1 MRARPLAAA
10 LLLVATAALAARTDE
25 GQVFEIPQA
34 PFSAITVIGVAG
46 SGTITIDDG
55 TEVELPGRRD
65 GRPLQLGRHAS
76 RAGPGSKLTTTG
88 DPKTRANTVGVGV
101 GGGGTL
107 QILGRRRGRAR
118 RLEQPGGRPARCL
131 VRGRRQAGST
141 GGVLI
146 DGGTLTV
153 TNGGA
158 TPGGVAVGVGGAG
171 IVHLEGAQVAI
182 DTGTGENS
190 GLSVGTSPG
199 STGFVHASSVSK
211 ISLAGSGRIFSVG
224 TGGTGEVVLDQESL
238 VSGAQIGFIGLEA
251 TGDGTV
257 RVAGQAQLAISGV
270 NPLLGFG
277 GALQV
282 GAAGTGLLEVLG
294 GGVVVLDEPSDSLHG
309 IQIGGT
315 IGCGGPCP
323 FTGGTGEVAVVGGDL
338 QILGALGSA
347 VVGADGDGEL
357 RITDGGGFVIENPD
371 DSSGVCVG
379 ASAGSTG
386 RCS

>member
-10 LLLVATAALAARTDE
+10 LLLFATAALAARTDE
-25 GQVFEIPQA
+25 GQVFEIPQP

-46 SGTITIDDG
+46 SGTVTIDDG
-55 TEVELPGRRD
+55 TEEELPGVAMGGLAGAD
-65 GRPLQLGRHAS
+65 GTLRVQDA
-76 RAGPGSKLTTTG
+76 GSKLTTVG
-88 DPKTRANTVGVGV
+88 DPATRANTVAVGV
-101 GGGGTL
+101 AGAGTL
-107 QILGRRRGRAR
+107 EILD
-118 RLEQPGGRPARCL
+118 GGAVELDGSNNLAGDPLGASFA
-131 VRGRRQAGST
+131 VGVSAGST

-199 STGFVHASSVSK
+199 STGFLQASSAST

-224 TGGTGEVVLDQESL
+224 TGGTGEVVLDQEA
-238 VSGAQIGFIGLEA
+238 VVTGAQIGFIGLEA
-251 TGDGTV
+251 TGDGAV
-257 RVAGQAQLAISGV
+257 RIGGQAQLAISGF

-282 GAAGTGLLEVLG
+282 GAAGRGCSRCSTAASSCSTSRPTPSTGSRSAARSAAAG
-294 GGVVVLDEPSDSLHG
+294 PAPSPAAPARSPSWAA
-309 IQIGGT
+309 ISRS
-315 IGCGGPCP
+315 
-323 FTGGTGEVAVVGGDL
+323 
-338 QILGALGSA
+338 SA
-347 VVGADGDGEL
+347 
-357 RITDGGGFVIENPD
+357 
-371 DSSGVCVG
+371 
-379 ASAGSTG
+379 ASAARSWARTATA
-386 RCS
+386 RCASPTAAAS

>member
-1 MRARPLAAA
+1 MPRRFVPFAS
-10 LLLVATAALAARTDE
+10 LLVAAAALAARTDE

-34 PFSAITVIGVAG
+34 PFSNITVIGVAG

-55 TEVELPGRRD
+55 TEVELPAVAMGGLAGSD
-65 GRPLQLGRHAS
+65 GTLRVQD
-76 RAGPGSKLTTTG
+76 PGSKLTTTG
-88 DPKTRANTVGVGV
+88 DATTRANTVGVGI

-107 QILGRRRGRAR
+107 EILD
-118 RLEQPGGRPARCL
+118 GGAVELDGSNNLAGDPLGATFA
-131 VRGRRQAGST
+131 VGVQAGSA

-146 DGGTLTV
+146 DDASLTV

-158 TPGGVAVGVGGAG
+158 SPGGVAIGVGGAG
-171 IVHLEGAQVAI
+171 IVHLEGASVAI

-199 STGFVHASSVSK
+199 STGFVHASSVSQ
-211 ISLAGSGRIFSVG
+211 ISLTGSGRIFSVG

-282 GAAGTGLLEVLG
+282 GAAGTGLLEVLPA
-294 GGVVVLDEPSDSLHG
+294 GVVVVDEPGGSLHG
-309 IQIGGT
+309 SR
-315 IGCGGPCP
+315 
-323 FTGGTGEVAVVGGDL
+323 
-338 QILGALGSA
+338 SA
-347 VVGADGDGEL
+347 ARSAAADRAPSPAAPARSRSWAGIC
-357 RITDGGGFVIENPD
+357 R
-371 DSSGVCVG
+371 SSARSG
-379 ASAGSTG
+379 ASSSAPTARASSASPTAGAS
-386 RCS
+386 